1 MMLKRRPHKNT
12 AFSDIIKLIV
22 KAEGNCDF
30 KDLME
35 FVMEMKEWEEKRRW
49 LVVRNV
55 REYVVEKMVRMFT
68 CYEVRGM
75 EEILGLKEGEG
86 KRWMER
92 RGYVVEGEWVLL
104 EVKVDKEDEIVREKN
119 AMCMKVAELTTLTK
133 MLEKNSKALK
143 NK

>member
-1 MMLKRRPHKNT
+1 
-12 AFSDIIKLIV
+12 
-22 KAEGNCDF
+22 
-30 KDLME
+30 
-35 FVMEMKEWEEKRRW
+35 MEMKEWEEKRRW

-133 MLEKNSKALK
+133 MLEKNAKALK